1 MIGLSQAFLT
11 ENSVKFETH
20 ETHVIKLADNC
31 SETNECE
38 YSYRVSIAFIT
49 RVQPCHLCL
58 QLD

>member
-20 ETHVIKLADNC
+20 ETKVIKLAENC

-49 RVQPCHLCL
+49 RVQSSL
-58 QLD
+58 QLN